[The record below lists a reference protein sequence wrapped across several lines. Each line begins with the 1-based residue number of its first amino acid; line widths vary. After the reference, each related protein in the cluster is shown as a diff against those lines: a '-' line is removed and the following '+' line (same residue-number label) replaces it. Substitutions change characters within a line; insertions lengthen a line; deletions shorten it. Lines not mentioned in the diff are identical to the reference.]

1 MSGDSKVAISEAFAK
16 IQLAPIP
23 LPTYSGESDSKPF
36 ANYIND
42 FNKIAQAV
50 GWKDPMCAQTLPAL
64 LRGRAAEAYDSLS
77 KNDKAD
83 WKVLID
89 KLAEKLTVTNP
100 ATARRQLN
108 SRKKRDDESFYEFAQ
123 AIKHL
128 SRVAF
133 QTSAGFNH
141 DQIEQLAVETFIHG
155 LDIQLKEQLLRIEM
169 PIKDLNKAVEA
180 AITEENLQ
188 NELELERAVNSIAI
202 NTLEELENNPNF
214 SNYQLEQDWEDQ
226 TCSFDENPNEN
237 WHFNPEYLNVEDQE
251 DIDFYDEYENEDY

>member
-1 MSGDSKVAISEAFAK
+1 MSGDSKVAISEVFAK

-23 LPTYSGESDSKPF
+23 LPTYSGEYDSKPS
-36 ANYIND
+36 ASYINE
-42 FNKIAQAV
+42 FNKIATAV
-50 GWKDPMCAQTLPAL
+50 GWDDSTCALTLPAL

-77 KNDKAD
+77 KTDKSN
-83 WKVLID
+83 WKLLCD
-89 KLAEKLTVTNP
+89 GLAQKLTVMNP
-100 ATARRQLN
+100 TTARRQLN
-108 SRKKRDDESFYEFAQ
+108 RRKKQNDETFYEFAQ

-128 SRVAF
+128 SQLAF
-133 QTSAGFNH
+133 PTSAGFNH

-226 TCSFDENPNEN
+226 TCSFDEN